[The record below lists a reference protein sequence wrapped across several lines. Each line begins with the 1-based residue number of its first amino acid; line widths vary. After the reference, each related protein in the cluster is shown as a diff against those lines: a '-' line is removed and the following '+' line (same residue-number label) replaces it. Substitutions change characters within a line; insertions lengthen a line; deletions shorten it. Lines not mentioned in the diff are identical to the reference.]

1 MTHLVFVAL
10 FLFQGQG
17 AAPAAPGLGPG
28 TSAAVDVFRNI
39 GPVAWAV
46 LIILAIGSVYSWAII
61 LSKWSLFR
69 KAQAQNRRFLRAFR
83 KATRLQEISA
93 VSDQFKPSPLAP
105 VFDEIYDVYRG
116 QTGGYGPP
124 RNPLALERAAQ
135 SACGQAATVLE
146 ERMTWLA
153 TIGATAPF
161 VGLFGTVMGIISAF
175 QGLGNEGTATLRA
188 VAPGVSEALVTT
200 AAGLVVAVPA
210 VIAFNQFTS
219 RLRDFASRLDDFAR
233 EMLGSLDE
241 IPSQAGPDPLERE
254 AARGLHH

>member
-1 MTHLVFVAL
+1 MTHLVFAAL
-10 FLFQGQG
+10 FLFQAEGG
-17 AAPAAPGLGPG
+17 PPPAVPGVGS
-28 TSAAVDVFRNI
+28 SAAVDVFKNI

-46 LIILAIGSVYSWAII
+46 LVILAFMSLYSWAII

-69 KAQAQNRRFLRAFR
+69 KARTQSHRFLRAFR

-93 VSDQFKPSPLAP
+93 VSDQFKPSPLVP
-105 VFDEIYDVYRG
+105 VFDEVYDAYRG
-116 QTGGYGPP
+116 QTGGFGPP

-135 SACGQAATVLE
+135 SACGQSVDALE

-153 TIGATAPF
+153 TIGATSPF
-161 VGLFGTVMGIISAF
+161 IGLFGTVMGIISAF

-210 VIAFNQFTS
+210 VIAFNQFTA
-219 RLRDFASRLDDFAR
+219 RLREFASRLDNFSR
-233 EMLGSLDE
+233 EMLGSLEE
-241 IPSQAGPDPLERE
+241 IPEQTSPDPLERE